1 MRNALLNICTIFLEI
16 DLDFVKS
23 IIIFGI
29 QKLWTW
35 LSELCRLTT
44 MGQQALKDSTLNIV
58 GAVMA
63 WPHGPSGHEI
73 PLRYVGCNAPHFFF
87 FELTPHVPLCFPRG
101 SKQLS
106 RGWCIDPVQGGN
118 IPSGTNP
125 SEILPQVKI
134 APKRYLRWISF
145 EEFYFLVRIPSCP
158 PLLLVIPA
166 YLHPDSVVVHQQSFQ
181 IYMASLQSK

>member
-1 MRNALLNICTIFLEI
+1 
-16 DLDFVKS
+16 
-23 IIIFGI
+23 
-29 QKLWTW
+29 
-35 LSELCRLTT
+35 

-87 FELTPHVPLCFPRG
+87 FELTPHVSLCFPRG

-118 IPSGTNP
+118 IPSGENP

-145 EEFYFLVRIPSCP
+145 EEFYSLVRIPSCP
-158 PLLLVIPA
+158 PLLLVILA
-166 YLHPDSVVVHQQSFQ
+166 YLHPDSVVVHNSHFKYIWHHCRANNQRKLGKFSNFFL
-181 IYMASLQSK
+181 LQSEK